1 MGLTKSTFGWLRDG
15 IGNLASAQ
23 EIERQISG
31 LSMGK
36 VFYVNPATGGADD
49 YDTQFPDIDGIT
61 CFSTHQGAIDACVS
75 NRGDLIIVKRGY
87 EAVTTPVL
95 FNKAGITMVAQGFG
109 MPPREQGEYFCIDCS
124 SGPAAIL
131 SLPCHIKGLGFHTS
145 DTGTKSCNMRVDGD
159 TSGWPGWY
167 HIEDCRFPNWGTA
180 TEYGIN
186 FEGGANSLVSS
197 CTFEGTSGGQ
207 KFAAGIAFGGGSLTN
222 PIQNTVEDCRFR
234 SCDYAFDHVDGTVQK
249 FTYKSNVIQDGK
261 RLNSRAGAGDGLM
274 CDNWLPTANTTNLS
288 DDRTIDELIVQG
300 ILISGEH
307 YLGVSG

>member
-207 KFAAGIAFGGGSLTN
+207 KFAAGIAYGGGSSTN
-222 PIQNTVEDCRFR
+222 PIQNEVDNCRFR
-234 SCDYAFDHVDGTVQK
+234 SCDYAIEHVDGSPQK
-249 FTYKSNVIQDGK
+249 FLYHSSFVVDGK
-261 RLNSRAGAGDGLM
+261 RLNSNGALGDGNL
-274 CDNWLPTANTTNLS
+274 CNWYLETAATATAS
-288 DDRTIDELIVQG
+288 DDVSIADLKTGG
-300 ILISGEH
+300 INCSGNH
-307 YLGVSG
+307 YLDT